1 MVEELKRKSSTGKKG
16 KKGGASAQP
25 VLDTETELK
34 DVIQLQKREADTFT
48 LSEISSLSTI
58 TAFITVG

>member
-1 MVEELKRKSSTGKKG
+1 MVEELKKKSSTGKKG
-16 KKGGASAQP
+16 KKGGAKAES
-25 VLDTETELK
+25 VLDKETELK

-58 TAFITVG
+58 TTFITVC